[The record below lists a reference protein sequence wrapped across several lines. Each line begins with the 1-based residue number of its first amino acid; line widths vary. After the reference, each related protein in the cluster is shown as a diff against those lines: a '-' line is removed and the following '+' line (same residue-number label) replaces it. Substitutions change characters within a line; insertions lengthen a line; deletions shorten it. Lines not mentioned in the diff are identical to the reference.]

1 MTFKEFACKRSITLL
16 AACSALCISHIGWAQ
31 SDAPAPRA
39 ANALSERLDY
49 GDALLNDGR
58 VTLRVYVE
66 PASDGESRVMLG
78 QQTRLFV
85 EILTDTWFSTAP
97 RYPELSIGGAIILPP
112 EQLGT
117 NFTEQINGTTHSG
130 QRRGYVI
137 YPQRI
142 GQLVVPSFEIS
153 LAIATE
159 GRSSAPL
166 ALRTPAQRIEVI
178 APPDVETLTGFFTTP
193 RLEVHDTWDKPLE
206 DLEVGFAIKR
216 TVRLSGEQMLGML
229 LPKLVFEAPEGI
241 AVYADAP
248 RVHDRINRGQ
258 YRGER
263 RQTVTYVL
271 QEPGTYEL
279 APVELQWWDPVQEEL
294 RSATLSTPE
303 FHVTG
308 EGLATAQD
316 LDDAGAAARWLQ
328 FGSAAVAWLA
338 AHWLGLLTLVLIA
351 VAAARGLMFAG
362 PRITRAISYSRQQHQ
377 DSEATAFRN
386 LKHSVSRG
394 DEGQVI
400 ESYWLWRHRL
410 AATTPGAA
418 DFFED
423 ERRAA
428 SDRPS
433 SLRRFEILRYAPEK
447 NVDAEEDTPQFD
459 RVMRTEI
466 LLELVQLRARV
477 FSRIKRRQRSTSPAA
492 YGLNP

>member
-1 MTFKEFACKRSITLL
+1 MTFIQFAGKRSLIVL
-16 AACSALCISHIGWAQ
+16 AVCTALCISNVAWAQ
-31 SDAPAPRA
+31 SNTPAPPG
-39 ANALSERLDY
+39 ANIISGPLEY
-49 GDALLNDGR
+49 GDTLISDGR
-58 VTLRVYVE
+58 VVLRVYVA
-66 PASDGESRVMLG
+66 PASEGRSRVVLA

-97 RYPELSIGGAIILPP
+97 RYPELSVGGAIILPP

-117 NFTEQINGTTHSG
+117 NFTEQINGATYSG

-137 YPQRI
+137 YPQRL

-159 GRSSAPL
+159 GRPSAPL
-166 ALRTPAQRIEVI
+166 ALRTPAQRIEVV
-178 APPDVETLTGFFTTP
+178 APPDVETLAGFFTTP
-193 RLEVHDTWDKPLE
+193 RLEVRDTWDKPLA

-229 LPKLVFEAPEGI
+229 LPKLIFEAPAGI

-248 RVHDRINRGQ
+248 RVHDRINRGL

-271 QEPGTYEL
+271 QQPGTYQL
-279 APVELQWWDPVQEEL
+279 APLELQWWDPVQEEL
-294 RSATLSTPE
+294 RSTTLSTPE

-308 EGLATAQD
+308 AGLATTQALHD
-316 LDDAGAAARWLQ
+316 EGPAAHWLQ
-328 FGSAAVAWLA
+328 LGSVAIAWVA
-338 AHWLGLLTLVLIA
+338 EHWLGLLAIVLAAIG
-351 VAAARGLMFAG
+351 AARGLMFAG
-362 PRITRAISYSRQQHQ
+362 PRITRAISNSRQLRQ

-394 DEGQVI
+394 DEGQVT
-400 ESYWLWRHRL
+400 ESYWRWHHRL
-410 AATTPGAA
+410 ATTTPGAA

-433 SLRRFEILRYAPEK
+433 SLRRFEILRYAPET
-447 NVDAEEDTPQFD
+447 NADAEEDTPQFD

-466 LLELVQLRARV
+466 LFELVQLRARV
-477 FSRIKRRQRSTSPAA
+477 FSRTKVGQHPKSPAA